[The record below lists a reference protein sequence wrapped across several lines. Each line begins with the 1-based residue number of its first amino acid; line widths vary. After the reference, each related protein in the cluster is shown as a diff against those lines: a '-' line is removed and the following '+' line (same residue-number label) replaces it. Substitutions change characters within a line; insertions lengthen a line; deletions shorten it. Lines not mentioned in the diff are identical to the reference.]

1 MKGKKIRLFFEA
13 IRDLFWPLSPGWLF
27 QRSHETPVF
36 AFLVHPRDITDV
48 YRKYPF
54 ARVLSPRV
62 LEWLLYHYWPVV
74 LSEVEGL
81 KSARTGEPAR
91 GWILSI
97 PLTAEQMVANREKT
111 IRLIRRS
118 IKLAYCRGANVIGLG
133 ALNASM
139 TFRGRD
145 VKDVVERL
153 DMGITS
159 GVGYTAFNI
168 AEIALL
174 LLERFRLEPNR
185 TVFGVVGAAG
195 AIGGATVRYLAAKG
209 IRNFILIDLD
219 RKHAR
224 VSELVKEIRK
234 IAPGGEC
241 HVSSRLTELKHCRFI
256 ITATNAP
263 EALIKSEHISPGTI
277 VLDDAQPSDID
288 PEIILKRE
296 DVLVIEGGVI
306 EVAGIDP
313 HFDFGLK
320 HKTDV
325 FSCLA
330 EVMVLAAHHRSR
342 ERSFDYSG
350 SKEME
355 EIAKQGAELGFGRA
369 EFQNFKRVYAEDD
382 LGRFYDLY
390 LKKS

>member
-1 MKGKKIRLFFEA
+1 MTKTRLFFEA

-54 ARVLSPRV
+54 ARVFSPRV
-62 LEWLLYHYWPVV
+62 LEWFLYYYWPVV

-81 KSARTGEPAR
+81 KSAKTGEPIE

-97 PLTAEQMVANREKT
+97 PLTSEQMVANREKT

-118 IKLAYCRGANVIGLG
+118 IKLAYCRGANIIGLG

-168 AEIALL
+168 SDLAII
-174 LLERFRLEPNR
+174 LLEKFHCKVDE
-185 TVFGVVGAAG
+185 TIFGVVGAAG
-195 AIGGATVRYLAAKG
+195 AIGSATVRFLLTKG
-209 IRNFILIDLD
+209 IRTFILIDLD
-219 RKHAR
+219 RKHTR
-224 VSELVKEIRK
+224 INELVRDLKNIF
-234 IAPGGEC
+234 PG
-241 HVSSRLTELKHCRFI
+241 SSFRVTSKLLELKHCRVVI
-256 ITATNAP
+256 SATNAP
-263 EALIKSEHISPGTI
+263 EALIKSEHLASGTI
-277 VLDDAQPSDID
+277 IIDDAQPSDID
-288 PEIILKRE
+288 PEVILKRE
-296 DVLVIEGGVI
+296 DVLTIEGGVI
-306 EVAGIDP
+306 EVKGVNP
-313 HFDFGLK
+313 HFNFGLK
-320 HKTDV
+320 HQTDV

-330 EVMVLAAHHRSR
+330 EVMVLAAHCRTR
-342 ERSFDYSG
+342 EQLFDYANPEDIE
-350 SKEME
+350 K
-355 EIAKQGAELGFGRA
+355 IAAQGKELGFGRA
-369 EFQNFKRVYAEDD
+369 EFQNFRRVYSEDD
-382 LGRFYDLY
+382 L
-390 LKKS
+390 KKFKQKYF